1 MDRPRIDPGHPA
13 LANLLGRWRGTTW
26 LEPGPWGPER
36 AVDAEMT
43 FTLVA
48 GGSAVVQSYRH
59 TESDGSHFEGHGIFT
74 VDPDR
79 HDVLWY
85 YVDSMSPAPA
95 APARCTWHDGDLQ
108 VERHTGAG
116 SIRHTLSV
124 IDGVLLDI
132 AELRRDDPSGTDL
145 RDRSAANGAADSYK
159 PFMTSR
165 YRRDPGAPQVG

>member
-1 MDRPRIDPGHPA
+1 MDRPRINPGHPA
-13 LANLLGRWRGTTW
+13 LANLLGRWRGTTR
-26 LEPGPWGPER
+26 LESGPWGAER
-36 AVDAEMT
+36 TVDAEMT

-48 GGSAVVQSYRH
+48 AGSAVVQSYRH

-79 HDVLWY
+79 RDVLWY
-85 YVDSMSPAPA
+85 YVDSVSPAPD

-116 SIRHTLSV
+116 SIRHTLRV
-124 IDGVLLDI
+124 TDGVLFDV
-132 AELRRDDPSGTDL
+132 AELRREDRMDTDL
-145 RDRSAANGAADSYK
+145 GDRIAADGATASYK

-165 YRRDPGAPQVG
+165 YRREPGAPQM

>member
-13 LANLLGRWRGTTW
+13 LASLLGRWRGTTR
-26 LEPGPWGPER
+26 LEPGPWGSER
-36 AVDAEMT
+36 SVDAEMT

-59 TESDGSHFEGHGIFT
+59 TEPDGGHFEGHGIFT

-79 HDVLWY
+79 QDVLWY
-85 YVDSMSPAPA
+85 YVNSMSPAPA
-95 APARCTWHDGDLQ
+95 APARCTWHDGVLQ

-116 SIRHTLSV
+116 STRHTLSV
-124 IDGVLLDI
+124 SEGLLLDI
-132 AELRRDDPSGTDL
+132 AELRRDDSSGTDL

-165 YRRDPGAPQVG
+165 YRRDPGAPQAG

>member
-13 LANLLGRWRGTTW
+13 LASLLGRWRGTTR
-26 LEPGPWGPER
+26 LEPGPWGAER
-36 AVDAEMT
+36 TVDAEMT

-59 TESDGSHFEGHGIFT
+59 TEPDGGHFEGHGIFT

-79 HDVLWY
+79 QDVFWY
-85 YVDSMSPAPA
+85 YVNSMSPAPA
-95 APARCTWHDGDLQ
+95 APARCTWHDGVLQ

-116 SIRHTLSV
+116 STRHTLSV
-124 IDGVLLDI
+124 SDGVLTDV
-132 AELRRDDPSGTDL
+132 AEQRKEDPTDTHL
-145 RDRSAANGAADSYK
+145 RDRATADGAMASYK

-165 YRRDPGAPQVG
+165 YRRDPGAQQM